1 MRRDGCLPVREFEGG
16 VSQLEQGGA
25 MVGQQ
30 LLQRRLKRTSGR
42 SNLHNCASVLMNWHN
57 LDESANFFG

>member
-1 MRRDGCLPVREFEGG
+1 
-16 VSQLEQGGA
+16 